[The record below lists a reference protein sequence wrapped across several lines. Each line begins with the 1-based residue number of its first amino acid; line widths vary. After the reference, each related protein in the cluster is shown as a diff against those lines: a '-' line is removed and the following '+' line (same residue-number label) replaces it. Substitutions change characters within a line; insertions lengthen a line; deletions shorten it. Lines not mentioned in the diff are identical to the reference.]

1 MGQRTQRD
9 EKKGGGR
16 EWLKKSFRCRCDPA
30 AEYFNIT
37 AIRGGQAPFGHP
49 PCMTCDGAFLRA
61 MQSRNYPSFSA
72 NAPCPA
78 GPADATEEKDSRILR
93 RRLFFSSLSPRCWE
107 PEMLYNV
114 RHNLPCQTPG
124 SLGVLWFWSLVLTL
138 RLTSAQSVPGR
149 LHGAEQPPGHHKL
162 PQPEAVPDHAPKNAT
177 IALLAGCS
185 CFFCSQTPPHVL
197 YPVHNAPA
205 TCTRDGACFG
215 PTIALTRA
223 CSYVHEIKSSTTKN
237 HSAIYIPT
245 INFT

>member
-16 EWLKKSFRCRCDPA
+16 EWLKESFRCRCDPA

-49 PCMTCDGAFLRA
+49 PCITCDGAFLRA
-61 MQSRNYPSFSA
+61 MQSRNYPSFTA

-78 GPADATEEKDSRILR
+78 GPADATKEKDSRILQT
-93 RRLFFSSLSPRCWE
+93 RLFFSSLSPRYWE

-114 RHNLPCQTPG
+114 KTQSSLPDSRQPWSPLILVPG
-124 SLGVLWFWSLVLTL
+124 AYPQGHLLC
-138 RLTSAQSVPGR
+138 SAQSVPGR

-162 PQPEAVPDHAPKNAT
+162 PQQEAVPDRAPRNAT
-177 IALLAGCS
+177 VALLAGCS
-185 CFFCSQTPPHVL
+185 FFFCSQTPPHVL

-205 TCTRDGACFG
+205 TCTRDGAFFG

-223 CSYVHEIKSSTTKN
+223 CSYVHEIKSTTKK
-237 HSAIYIPT
+237 ILLPFIFLP
-245 INFT
+245 